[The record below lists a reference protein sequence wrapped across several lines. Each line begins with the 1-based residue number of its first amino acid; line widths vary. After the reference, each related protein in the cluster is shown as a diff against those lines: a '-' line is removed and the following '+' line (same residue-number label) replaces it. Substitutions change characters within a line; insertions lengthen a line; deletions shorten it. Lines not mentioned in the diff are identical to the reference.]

1 MTVAVTG
8 TSGRLGSRL
17 AARLA
22 DAGAAQVLVGRDA
35 SRMPDLPHA
44 ERRGGVEYA
53 DGEGMRRA
61 LDGASTLILVSG
73 NLSGRR
79 LAEHA
84 TVIDAA
90 RDAGVGRIVYVSLMG
105 AAPDATYLNARD
117 HWQTERHLA
126 GTGMPHVV
134 LRAGFY
140 ATMPTVYAVDGV
152 LRGPAGDG
160 RASLVTHDDLADAVV
175 AATLDPSV
183 SGTLDVTGPEALTLT
198 AAAARIAA
206 ATGTPLRFE
215 HESPEDGFAWRSRLD
230 ATGPQ
235 IDGWISWYLAVAR
248 GQAAAVNDTVERLT
262 GHPASPVEAA
272 YRA

>member
-1 MTVAVTG
+1 MLVAVTG
-8 TSGRLGSRL
+8 TSGRLGSRV

-22 DAGAAQVLVGRDA
+22 DTGTAQVLLGRDTA
-35 SRMPDLPHA
+35 RMPDLPSA

-53 DGEGMRRA
+53 DGPAVRA
-61 LDGASTLILVSG
+61 ACDGVSTLVLVSG

-79 LAEHA
+79 LSEHA

-90 RDAGVGRIVYVSLMG
+90 RGAGVGRIVYVSLMG

-117 HWQTERHLA
+117 HWQTERYLA
-126 GTGMPHVV
+126 GTSMPHVV

-140 ATMPTVYAVDGV
+140 ATMPTVYSVDGV

-175 AATLDPSV
+175 AAALDHSV
-183 SGTLDVTGPEALTLT
+183 TGTLDVTGPEALTLT
-198 AAAARIAA
+198 EATTRIAA
-206 ATGTPLRFE
+206 VTGRPLRFE
-215 HESPEDGFAWRSRLD
+215 HETPEDGFAWRSRLD

-235 IDGWISWYLAVAR
+235 IDGWISWYLAVAS
-248 GQAAAVNDTVERLT
+248 GQAAAVNDIVERLT

-272 YRA
+272 HR